1 MRKMETTYLKQM
13 VEFAK
18 ESKEN
23 LNIRKE
29 IILDENTTNEQL
41 GTIIRQ
47 MYKAKVDSA
56 DETIESLTE
65 KIKEYEK

>member
-1 MRKMETTYLKQM
+1 MRKMDTTYLKQIVTM
-13 VEFAK
+13 AN

-29 IILDENTTNEQL
+29 IILDDDTTDEQL

-47 MYKAKVDSA
+47 MYRAKVSEA
-56 DETIESLTE
+56 NETIKRVTE
-65 KIKEYEK
+65 KIKENEN

>member
-1 MRKMETTYLKQM
+1 MRKIDTTYLKQIIQM
-13 VEFAK
+13 AE

-29 IILDENTTNEQL
+29 IIMDIHTTDEQL
-41 GTIIRQ
+41 GMFIRQ
-47 MYKAKVDSA
+47 MYKAKVSEA
-56 DETIESLTE
+56 NETIKKTKE

>member
-1 MRKMETTYLKQM
+1 MRKPETTYLKQM
-13 VEFAK
+13 VVFAK

-56 DETIESLTE
+56 DETIERLTD

>member
-1 MRKMETTYLKQM
+1 MRKMDTTYLKQIIQM
-13 VEFAK
+13 AE

-29 IILDENTTNEQL
+29 IIMDIHTTDEQL
-41 GTIIRQ
+41 GMFIRQ
-47 MYKAKVDSA
+47 MYKAKVSEA
-56 DETIESLTE
+56 NETIKKTKE

>member
-1 MRKMETTYLKQM
+1 METNYLKQI
-13 VEFAK
+13 VQFAQ

-29 IILDENTTNEQL
+29 IILDDDTTDEQL
-41 GTIIRQ
+41 GTIVRM
-47 MYKAKVDSA
+47 MYRAKVSEA
-56 DETIESLTE
+56 NETIERVTN

>member
-1 MRKMETTYLKQM
+1 MRKPETTYLKQM
-13 VEFAK
+13 VEMAK
-18 ESKEN
+18 ESKDN

-41 GTIIRQ
+41 GTIVRQ

-56 DETIESLTE
+56 DETIQKVTE

>member
-1 MRKMETTYLKQM
+1 MRKIDTTYLKQIIQM
-13 VEFAK
+13 AE

-56 DETIESLTE
+56 DETIERLTE